1 VKSLARER
9 DQAEIRARL
18 KRLRPD
24 SERRFGS
31 MSAQQMVC
39 HLADNFRMAL
49 GQKAATAPSGP
60 LQRTLI
66 KWLALYAPLR
76 WPPGNSTSRELSQ
89 ERGGGG
95 TPPGDFASDLA
106 RAEALFDDV
115 VSPARRLTRE
125 PHPFFGPL
133 SDAQWLRWAYLHTD
147 HHLRQFGV

>member
-1 VKSLARER
+1 MKSLARER

-24 SERRFGS
+24 SERHFGS

-76 WPPGNSTSRELSQ
+76 WPPGNSTSRVKNSAQ
-89 ERGGGG
+89 
-95 TPPGDFASDLA
+95 PPEVLP
-106 RAEALFDDV
+106 L
-115 VSPARRLTRE
+115 
-125 PHPFFGPL
+125 PHPPQNPRYFAASL
-133 SDAQWLRWAYLHTD
+133 
-147 HHLRQFGV
+147 